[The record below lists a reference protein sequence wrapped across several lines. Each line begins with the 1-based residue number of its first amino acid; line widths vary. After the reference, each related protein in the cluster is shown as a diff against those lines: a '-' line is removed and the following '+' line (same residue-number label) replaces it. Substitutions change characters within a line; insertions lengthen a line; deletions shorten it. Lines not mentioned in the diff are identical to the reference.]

1 MKQYRPLSFN
11 KELRPNNG
19 FSAVSNIPE
28 GTDLDTK
35 ILNSAG
41 NPAGWD
47 MNILFIIVASI
58 LVIGA
63 VWGWKRGLLESV
75 IRIISCILGI
85 FVLVVAA
92 KGVGN
97 FIQKSYVKVI
107 MAVILLLAIRM
118 IHRAV
123 KFLTDTFRLVRAIPV
138 GKLADKLAGAVL
150 GLAEAV
156 IVIWLMF
163 LIIGIF
169 DIMGLKVW
177 MIEQVSESSFLTMLY
192 YSNYLIELLKA
203 VLY

>member
-1 MKQYRPLSFN
+1 MTQYRPLSFN
-11 KELRPNNG
+11 K
-19 FSAVSNIPE
+19 APE
-28 GTDLDTK
+28 EIYLDTN

-41 NPAGWD
+41 NPVSWD
-47 MNILFIIVASI
+47 MNILFIIVVSVLA
-58 LVIGA
+58 IGA

-85 FVLVVAA
+85 LVLIVVA

-107 MAVILLLAIRM
+107 MALILLLAIRM

-123 KFLTDTFRLVRAIPV
+123 KFLADTFKLVRAIPI
-138 GKLADKLAGAVL
+138 GKLADKLAGTIL

-156 IVIWLMF
+156 IIIWIMF
-163 LIIGIF
+163 LIVGVF
-169 DIMGLKVW
+169 DIMGLKSW
-177 MIEQVSESSFLTMLY
+177 MMAQVSESSFLTMLY

>member
-1 MKQYRPLSFN
+1 MTQYRPLSFN
-11 KELRPNNG
+11 K
-19 FSAVSNIPE
+19 APE
-28 GTDLDTK
+28 ETYLDTN

-41 NPAGWD
+41 NPVSWD
-47 MNILFIIVASI
+47 MNILFIIVVSI
-58 LVIGA
+58 LAIGA

-85 FVLVVAA
+85 LVLIVVA

-107 MAVILLLAIRM
+107 MALILLLAIRM

-123 KFLTDTFRLVRAIPV
+123 KFLADTFKLVRAIPI
-138 GKLADKLAGAVL
+138 GKLADKLAGTIL

-156 IVIWLMF
+156 IIIWIMF
-163 LIIGIF
+163 LIVGVF
-169 DIMGLKVW
+169 DIMGLKSW
-177 MIEQVSESSFLTMLY
+177 MMVQVSESSFLTMLY

>member
-1 MKQYRPLSFN
+1 M
-11 KELRPNNG
+11 
-19 FSAVSNIPE
+19 
-28 GTDLDTK
+28 DTK